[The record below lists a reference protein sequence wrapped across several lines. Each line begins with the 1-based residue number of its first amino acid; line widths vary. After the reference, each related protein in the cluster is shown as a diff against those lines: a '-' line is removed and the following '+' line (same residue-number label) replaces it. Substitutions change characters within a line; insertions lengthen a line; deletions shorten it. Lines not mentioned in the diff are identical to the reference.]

1 MPETAATGAAVRER
15 GGVAAILAIEDD
27 WTVRTVLEHTLAS
40 AGHDVDVASGITD
53 ARQLLAKGSYDVVL
67 LDLNLPDGNGLDLL
81 QEIRTEHGTKV
92 SVLVLTGMRQEDA
105 VVRGLELGA
114 DDYVTKPF
122 SPPELLARVT
132 RCLGQRLGHP
142 RR

>member
-1 MPETAATGAAVRER
+1 
-15 GGVAAILAIEDD
+15 VAAILAIEDD

-40 AGHDVDVASGITD
+40 AGHDVDVVPGISGG
-53 ARQLLAKGSYDVVL
+53 RKLLADGTYDLIL

-81 QEIRTEHGTKV
+81 RDIRRDLGTTLP
-92 SVLVLTGMRQEDA
+92 VLVLTGMRQEDA

-122 SPPELLARVT
+122 SPPELLARVR
-132 RCLGQRLGHP
+132 RCLGQRPG
-142 RR
+142 R

>member
-1 MPETAATGAAVRER
+1 M
-15 GGVAAILAIEDD
+15 AAILAIEDD

-40 AGHDVDVASGITD
+40 AGHDVDIAPGIADGRKLLASG
-53 ARQLLAKGSYDVVL
+53 RYDVVL

-81 QEIRTEHGTKV
+81 QEIRTQLGTTV

-132 RCLGQRLGHP
+132 RSLGQRLGHDP

>member
-1 MPETAATGAAVRER
+1 M
-15 GGVAAILAIEDD
+15 AAILAIEDD
-27 WTVRTVLEHTLAS
+27 WTVRTVLEHTLES
-40 AGHDVDVASGITD
+40 AGHDIDVAHGIAD
-53 ARQLLAKGSYDVVL
+53 GWQLLAEGRYDMVL

-81 QEIRTEHGTKV
+81 RDIRNELGTAV

-122 SPPELLARVT
+122 SPPELLARVS
-132 RCLGQRLGHP
+132 RCLGQRLG
-142 RR
+142 R

>member
-1 MPETAATGAAVRER
+1 VFGKDH
-15 GGVAAILAIEDD
+15 VAAILAIEDD

-40 AGHDVDVASGITD
+40 AGHDVDVAPGISD
-53 ARQLLAKGSYDVVL
+53 GRKLLADGRYDVVL

-81 QEIRTEHGTKV
+81 RDIKRELGATV

-122 SPPELLARVT
+122 SPPELLARVS
-132 RCLGQRLGHP
+132 RCLGR
-142 RR
+142 